1 MLRIEDADR
10 VRLITLDRPDALNAF
25 NNELYRAAREALE
38 EAATRPD
45 VGAVVVTGAGR
56 AFSAGQ
62 DIAEMGEIASGD
74 EPGFPAF
81 IDTVI
86 AFPKPLLAAVN
97 GLGVGIGFTLLAH
110 CDLVL
115 IASDAR
121 LRTPFTT
128 LGVAPEAASSV
139 LFPAAMGWQA
149 AAHVLLTS
157 DWIDAETAVQTGIAW
172 RRCDSDV
179 LLAETL
185 AVARHIASRP
195 LSSVMATKELMVAGR
210 IDAVRAARARE
221 DFVFARLIGS
231 PENVEAIT
239 AFFEKRE
246 PDFARLVDRG

>member
-10 VRLITLDRPDALNAF
+10 VRLITLDRADALNAF

-45 VGAVVVTGAGR
+45 VGAVVITGAGR

-62 DIAEMGEIASGD
+62 DVAEMGEITTGD
-74 EPGFPAF
+74 EPGFPGF

-110 CDLVL
+110 CDLVF

-128 LGVAPEAASSV
+128 LGVAPEAASGV
-139 LFPAAMGWQA
+139 LFPAVMGWQA
-149 AAHVLLTS
+149 AAHVLLTN

-179 LLAETL
+179 LLVETL
-185 AVARHIASRP
+185 EVARRIASRP

-221 DFVFARLIGS
+221 EAAFARLIGS

-246 PDFARLVDRG
+246 PDFAKLVD

>member
-38 EAATRPD
+38 EAATQPD
-45 VGAVVVTGAGR
+45 IGAVVITGAGR

-62 DIAEMGEIASGD
+62 DIAEMGEITTGD

-110 CDLVL
+110 CDLVF

-139 LFPAAMGWQA
+139 LLPAVMGWQA

-157 DWIDAETAVQTGIAW
+157 DWIDADTAVQTGIAW
-172 RRCDSDV
+172 RRCESDA

-185 AVARHIASRP
+185 AVARRIASRP

-221 DFVFARLIGS
+221 DAAFGRLIGS
-231 PENVEAIT
+231 AENVEAIT

-246 PDFARLVDRG
+246 PDFIKLVE